1 MRFLTARHIKILL
14 VSQRLFFNHALVFL
28 FIHTHSMTHTQ
39 ENPFVIK
46 QVNSLIYSRF
56 ILHDD
61 ENATKCV
68 NKSDATMYEYDSS
81 V

>member
-1 MRFLTARHIKILL
+1 MI
-14 VSQRLFFNHALVFL
+14 FL
-28 FIHTHSMTHTQ
+28 FIHTRSMTHSQ
-39 ENPFVIK
+39 ENPFAIK

-61 ENATKCV
+61 ENATKWV
-68 NKSDATMYEYDSS
+68 NKSHATMFVYEYDSS